1 MSGHSKWSGI
11 KHKKAA
17 VDAKRGKLF
26 SKIIKE
32 IAIAA
37 RAGGGDPNINPRLRL
52 AVDKAKSANMP
63 SDNMKKA
70 IQRGTGELP
79 GVNYEEL
86 HYEGYGPGGAA
97 VMVEAT
103 TDNKNRTTSEIR
115 KIFSKNGGNLGEAGC
130 VGWMFN
136 KKGYIA
142 VNRQD
147 YNEEELMELAINI
160 GAEDF
165 KSDDEDV
172 YEILTEPEQYENVKK
187 KLEDKNIKIATSE
200 VTMVPQTYIKLE
212 GRDAEMMLR
221 LMDVLDNSDDVQNV
235 FANFDIS
242 KEIIE
247 RVEESE

>member
-1 MSGHSKWSGI
+1 MSGHSRWAGI

-26 SKIIKE
+26 SKIIRE
-32 IAIAA
+32 ITIAA
-37 RAGGGDPNINPRLRL
+37 RAGGGDPNTNPRLRL

-63 SDNMKKA
+63 SDNIKKA

-86 HYEGYGPGGAA
+86 HYEGYGPGGVA

-142 VNRQD
+142 VNKEN
-147 YNEEELMELAINI
+147 YNEEELMELAINV
-160 GAEDF
+160 GADDF

-172 YEILTEPEQYENVKK
+172 YEILTEPEKYENVKK
-187 KLEDKNIKIATSE
+187 QLEEKNINIADSE
-200 VTMVPQTYIKLE
+200 ITMIPQTYIKLE
-212 GRDAEMMLR
+212 GKDAEMMLR
-221 LMDVLDNSDDVQNV
+221 LMDALDNSDDVQNV
-235 FANFDIS
+235 SANFDIA